1 MPTISVI
8 VPVYKVEPYIHQC
21 IDSILAQTYTDF
33 ELILVD
39 DGSPDNCGM
48 ICDEYAKQDDRIRVI
63 HQKNQGLSAAR
74 NAGIDIAKG
83 EYLTFIDSDDLV
95 KENYLERL
103 YQLLIEYH
111 AEISVCD
118 MYSFQDGEEISGKTD
133 SDEEKIRLM
142 AGRDACLSIYRMD
155 GRVPVMAWGKLY
167 SAKLF
172 ADIRYPVGMIH
183 EDDATTPKLLYRAK
197 RIIIS
202 SDKLYNYRARPD
214 GIMGR
219 AFAAKRFDRVKAVQ
233 SCVDFFNS
241 ENDAELVNWAENAK
255 RVMQAKAVIRAYG
268 DQCQGQIPE
277 QYRMSKYSALRN
289 IQKNCND
296 DMFNWYLSLVS
307 PELVRPYSYLVK
319 IKKILGI
326 RRK

>member
-63 HQKNQGLSAAR
+63 HQENQGLSAAR

-83 EYLTFIDSDDLV
+83 DYLTFIDSDDLV

-111 AEISVCD
+111 AELSVCD

-133 SDEEKIRLM
+133 SDEERISLM

-155 GRVPVMAWGKLY
+155 GRVPVMACGKLY

-172 ADIRYPVGMIH
+172 TDIRYPVGMIH

-197 RIIIS
+197 RVVIA
-202 SDKLYNYRARPD
+202 SDKLYGYRTRPD
-214 GIMGR
+214 SITGR
-219 AFAAKRFDRVKAVQ
+219 AFTAKRFDSITAVQ
-233 SCVDFFNS
+233 SCVDFFQK
-241 ENDAELVNWAENAK
+241 ENDAELVKWTENAK
-255 RVMQAKAVIRAYG
+255 RVMQSKMVIRAYG
-268 DQCQGQIPE
+268 DHCQEQIPE
-277 QYRMSKYSALRN
+277 QYRMGERRALCCVYRWTS
-289 IQKNCND
+289 D
-296 DMFNWYLSLVS
+296 DTFSWYLSLVH
-307 PELVRPYSYLVK
+307 PKWVKPYSYWVK
-319 IKKILGI
+319 I
-326 RRK
+326 RKMIKSK